1 MLRASLVPATPA
13 AAYPLVLL
21 LFFWRLVSGYA
32 PTPTVLCG
40 LPRFHPIPFS
50 ARCRACM
57 WIAFALSAAAVQS
70 TSERTR
76 PRLDHTVHILPLADD
91 PTAKRGAH
99 DVMSDD
105 SIWEHAV
112 PSKPLSDWDSF
123 DAQRFFLYLA
133 SSTGA
138 AEFVRAAHA
147 VVKQGIDGQAL
158 LKASSG
164 LQLSR
169 AAHQELLV
177 ELHMCIHRFP
187 LHKPA

>member
-1 MLRASLVPATPA
+1 MMGP
-13 AAYPLVLL
+13 
-21 LFFWRLVSGYA
+21 
-32 PTPTVLCG
+32 G
-40 LPRFHPIPFS
+40 LGWH
-50 ARCRACM
+50 
-57 WIAFALSAAAVQS
+57 Q
-70 TSERTR
+70 
-76 PRLDHTVHILPLADD
+76 
-91 PTAKRGAH
+91 
-99 DVMSDD
+99 
-105 SIWEHAV
+105 V

-177 ELHMCIHRFP
+177 ELHMCTQRFP
-187 LHKPA
+187 LHKPALRSGAGQDRVEGLPFFTMKIMVL